1 MAQEPTS
8 KHPPLTPLV
17 LQTGRRASLDSVLRD
32 YCTDAQVSWCAV
44 FDEVGVLVASHSP
57 KGFAPK
63 HAAQISKQASELLS
77 ASRQLAANFGER
89 EFHGFFQAGDRWHY
103 YLSPVTDRVMLLS
116 VFEQSTLPAAVRA
129 SAESFQK
136 RLAAAAS

>member
-1 MAQEPTS
+1 MAQDPTS

-17 LQTGRRASLDSVLRD
+17 PQTGRGGSVESVLHD
-32 YCTDAQVSWCAV
+32 YCIDAQVSWCAV
-44 FDEVGVLVASHSP
+44 LDENGALVASHSP

-63 HAAQISKQASELLS
+63 NAAQISQRAGELLR
-77 ASRQLAANFGER
+77 ASRQLAASFGER

-129 SAESFQK
+129 SAETFQK
-136 RLAAAAS
+136 RIAAAAS